1 MLNSSI
7 WPDRSAREIFI
18 TALLMAEP
26 LELTKPIEQ
35 LEVRSLKP
43 TGWVVP
49 VGWYG
54 FVPAAGIGIIHR
66 AMVDQDA
73 GLPALERLCLPE
85 PESRSKRF
93 DGRRLARVDGGFI
106 VLNFFEY
113 RDRDYTAAERS
124 RRYRERVAS
133 RRDETKPSRETVTTP
148 RDITQAEVE
157 VEEEVTTGVCTV
169 GEVPVRTVRETSV
182 STAPN
187 ENHGGGHDRR
197 FAERRNGDGANEPG
211 SLPRD
216 HAKHTIC
223 GGPTSKFCL
232 TYNQYD
238 TLAKKYHGETPGETR
253 EAINSFY
260 EHVKALIPEGK
271 LPGDMVW
278 LLQHFDAWLIQI
290 GRIAPAPTKA
300 KKQRREL
307 TPEDLARIDREVK
320 AEQAHKRNGARR

>member
-1 MLNSSI
+1 MYGKLFASTFTGSLCGSGPTVFAVWSYVIANTYESSI
-7 WPDRSAREIFI
+7 ELNPR
-18 TALLMAEP
+18 LL
-26 LELTKPIEQ
+26 
-35 LEVRSLKP
+35 
-43 TGWVVP
+43 
-49 VGWYG
+49 
-54 FVPAAGIGIIHR
+54 AGIIGADVESVRKAI
-66 AMVDQDA
+66 DF
-73 GLPALERLCLPE
+73 LCQPD
-85 PESRSKRF
+85 PESRNPDH
-93 DGRRLARVDGGFI
+93 DGCRLIRDGQFQYRVVSHAIYRAMRDDEALRAYNREKQRESRQRRGLSTLTVNDCQATSIQTDT
-106 VLNFFEY
+106 
-113 RDRDYTAAERS
+113 YTEADTEVR
-124 RRYRERVAS
+124 
-133 RRDETKPSRETVTTP
+133 TVE
-148 RDITQAEVE
+148 A
-157 VEEEVTTGVCTV
+157 
-169 GEVPVRTVRETSV
+169 VPVRTVRETSV